1 MIKYTDKQK
10 LDAVRAYRKGSG
22 GLLATA
28 RDQGVNVAS
37 LRKWVA
43 GYNALGEA
51 GVVTKERKRYDP
63 EFKLEVL
70 RRMSKESLS
79 CSQAAALFNVRRL
92 NQVADWWR
100 LYSAHGELALQPGWK
115 GEQTTMK
122 KTPRQRDEK
131 DAPAYDDQRSREEL
145 LRDVQQLR
153 MENAYLKKA
162 QALVRA
168 KRRSVPVKRR

>member
-10 LDAVRAYRKGSG
+10 LDAVKAYGKGNG

-28 RDQGVNVAS
+28 GAQGVNVAS

-51 GVVTKERKRYDP
+51 GVVTKRRSKYDP

-70 RRMSKESLS
+70 RRMSEEGLS
-79 CSQAAALFNVRRL
+79 CNQAAALFNVRRL
-92 NQVADWWR
+92 NQVAEWWR
-100 LYSAHGELALQPGWK
+100 LYSVHGELALRPGWK
-115 GEQTTMK
+115 GEPTTMK
-122 KTPRQRDEK
+122 KTPRPRDEEE
-131 DAPAYDDQRSREEL
+131 APTDDQRSREQL
-145 LRDVQQLR
+145 LHDVQQLR

-162 QALVRA
+162 QALVRT
-168 KRRSVPVKRR
+168 KRRSVPVKGR